1 MTWQLKRTGATTDL
15 PDSFNLQE
23 YNRETAFVQNTID
36 GTDGVLIDA
45 ESIRLSPQ
53 RLVLTG
59 FIKGSDA
66 ANADALLLA
75 IETVA
80 TADATD
86 LTLTNTVTNTSYPV
100 QHVRTKARR
109 DANALLHVSFTF
121 LTGFTKL

>member
-1 MTWQLKRTGATTDL
+1 MTWRLSRTGGTTDL

-23 YNRETAFVQNTID
+23 YNRETAFNQNRID
-36 GTDGVLIDA
+36 GADGVVIDA
-45 ESIRLSPQ
+45 ESIRETPQ

-66 ANADALLLA
+66 DDADTQLQA

-86 LTLTNTVTNTSYPV
+86 LTLTNTVTSTSYDV
-100 QHVRTKARR
+100 QHMRTRARR
-109 DANALLHVSFTF
+109 DGNALLYVT
-121 LTGFTKL
+121 LTLLTNFTKI